1 MPERSSIILLLLPK
15 IFARS
20 SFERWFFQWYDK
32 RMPVLEKPTTERVE
46 LPIEDRAL
54 ARLVR
59 IIARDFKGN
68 ATAFFNRIP
77 NPNQDARK
85 EVKKESLAVKKFV
98 KCL

>member
-1 MPERSSIILLLLPK
+1 
-15 IFARS
+15 
-20 SFERWFFQWYDK
+20 
-32 RMPVLEKPTTERVE
+32 MPVLEKPTTERVE